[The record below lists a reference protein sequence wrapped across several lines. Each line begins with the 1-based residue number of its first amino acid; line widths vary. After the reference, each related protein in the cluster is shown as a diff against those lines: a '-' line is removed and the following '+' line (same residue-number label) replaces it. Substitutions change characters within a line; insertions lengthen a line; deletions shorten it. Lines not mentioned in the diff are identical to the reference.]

1 MRNALLINSQA
12 DARAS
17 VPSAAR
23 RPVAFIGAL
32 SYSLYLVHDVLL
44 RAVARLWPQSHA
56 WQRAVIS
63 LAASIIA
70 AWVIYVLVE
79 TPAARLRKLLT
90 D

>member
-1 MRNALLINSQA
+1 LLQGI
-12 DARAS
+12 
-17 VPSAAR
+17 
-23 RPVAFIGAL
+23 
-32 SYSLYLVHDVLL
+32 
-44 RAVARLWPQSHA
+44 ARLWPHSHA

-70 AWVIYVLVE
+70 AWAIYVLVE